1 MHNRSLRFQSFS
13 CVVALLLAAPPLA
26 QAQSMLK
33 LGSGSRQPG
42 GGASS
47 SGSAAAKVPAPPAL
61 PGAAST
67 GSPAPLSRAPVDMQP
82 TDALFDAINRGDI
95 AIARDAIS
103 RGADLQGQN
112 ILGMTPLELSID
124 LGRNDISFMLLSMR
138 AADDGRSRQAPAART
153 AAKTPATKQAKQAP
167 PQPRTPVVASAPTPA
182 QTARLY
188 SGDGGTPNPNA
199 GFLGFDSG
207 RR

>member
-1 MHNRSLRFQSFS
+1 M
-13 CVVALLLAAPPLA
+13 VALLLAVPPLA
-26 QAQSMLK
+26 QAQSMLNF
-33 LGSGSRQPG
+33 GGTRQPG
-42 GGASS
+42 AAAAAPGA
-47 SGSAAAKVPAPPAL
+47 AAAKIPPPPAL

-67 GSPAPLSRAPVDMQP
+67 GSPAPANHAPVDMQP

-95 AIARDAIS
+95 ATARDAIS

-124 LGRNDISFMLLSMR
+124 LGRNDISFLLLSMR
-138 AADDGRSRQAPAART
+138 AADDGRSRQAPPTRT
-153 AAKTPATKQAKQAP
+153 TAKTATTKQAKQVPPPHSPTRVAAP
-167 PQPRTPVVASAPTPA
+167 APTAA

-188 SGDGGTPNPNA
+188 SGDGGAPNPNA
-199 GFLGFDSG
+199 GFLGFDSS

>member
-1 MHNRSLRFQSFS
+1 M
-13 CVVALLLAAPPLA
+13 VALLLAVPPLA
-26 QAQSMLK
+26 QAQSMLNF
-33 LGSGSRQPG
+33 GSGGTRQPG
-42 GGASS
+42 AGAAP
-47 SGSAAAKVPAPPAL
+47 SGSAAAKIPPPPAL

-67 GSPAPLSRAPVDMQP
+67 GSPAPANHAPVDMQP

-95 AIARDAIS
+95 ATARDAIS

-124 LGRNDISFMLLSMR
+124 LGRNDISFLLLSMR

-153 AAKTPATKQAKQAP
+153 TAKAATTKQAKQVP
-167 PQPRTPVVASAPTPA
+167 PTRVAASAPTPA
-182 QTARLY
+182 QSARLY
-188 SGDGGTPNPNA
+188 SSDGGAPNPNA